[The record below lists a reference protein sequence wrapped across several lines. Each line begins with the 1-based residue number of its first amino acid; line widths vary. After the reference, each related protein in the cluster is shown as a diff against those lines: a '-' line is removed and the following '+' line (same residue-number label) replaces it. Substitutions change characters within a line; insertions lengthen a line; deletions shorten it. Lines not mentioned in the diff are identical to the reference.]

1 MIKEGFLSE
10 LQKSI
15 QSDINLEGMSQY
27 LLFISAEDIIFSFDI
42 MVFDLLNG
50 SYHDLDPFTHSEAM
64 NMAKE
69 LLDKNTNPD
78 MINLEIT
85 DGMIKIRPRIQNF
98 TGSTKGFLL
107 MAKTSSDFI
116 LKPVYD
122 KYFKEISIAKLTY
135 NMFINPNASGLLQT
149 DSNFLIYDDSN
160 EMSLKVLKEFTRIFH
175 AKKLIPKSKVPD
187 YIIKEVH
194 SRETIVDFITN
205 DLEDT
210 IVNFTNT
217 MLDRFRKE
225 IDEKRITVNKA
236 VKNFKTM
243 SVLSN
248 VTFYNMQT
256 MNSFDDSNKPEY
268 NVGLAYLFDANL
280 AKN

>member
-10 LQKSI
+10 LQKTI
-15 QSDINLEGMSQY
+15 QTDINLEGMSQY
-27 LLFISAEDIIFSFDI
+27 LLFISAEDIIFSFDV
-42 MVFDLLNG
+42 MMLDLLN
-50 SYHDLDPFTHSEAM
+50 STYHGLDPFTHSEAM
-64 NMAKE
+64 NTAKDI
-69 LLDKNTNPD
+69 LDKNTNSD
-78 MINLEIT
+78 MVMIEIS
-85 DGMIKIRPRIQNF
+85 DGMIKIRPKIVNK
-98 TGSTKGFLL
+98 TGSISGFLL
-107 MAKTSSDFI
+107 MAKSSSNFI

-122 KYFKEISIAKLTY
+122 KYFKDISVTKLTY

-160 EMSLKVLKEFTRIFH
+160 DLSLKVLREFTRLFH

-205 DLEDT
+205 DLGDT

-217 MLDRFRKE
+217 MLDRFKKE
-225 IDEKRITVNKA
+225 IDEKRITVDKA

-243 SVLSN
+243 SVLGN
-248 VTFYNMQT
+248 VTSYNMNT
-256 MNSFDDSNKPEY
+256 MNTLSEDRPEY
-268 NVGLAYLFDANL
+268 NIGLAYLFDANL